1 MKGFLKIIKGTCTF
15 LNVIAGISLT
25 FLMLITI
32 ADVVLR
38 FFKMPISGTYEMVA
52 YSGAIVIG
60 FSLPLTSWLRGHIFV
75 DFLVQRFD
83 KKVQNIF
90 NLTTRCAVLALFLLM
105 GWNLM
110 KYGVDLFK
118 SGEVTPTLRLPFY
131 PIAYG
136 VGVCC
141 FIECLVMV
149 GDIYKI
155 LGGEYE

>member
-1 MKGFLKIIKGTCTF
+1 MKGFLSVVKGICTF

-25 FLMLITI
+25 FLMLLTI
-32 ADVVLR
+32 ADVALR
-38 FFKMPISGTYEMVA
+38 FFKMPIPGTYEMVA

-75 DFLVQRFD
+75 DFLVLNFS

-90 NLTTRCAVLALFLLM
+90 NLTTRCVVIALFLLL

-110 KYGVDLFK
+110 KYGVDLFR

-136 VGVCC
+136 VGLCC
-141 FIECLVMV
+141 FMECLVMV
-149 GDIYKI
+149 CDIYKI
-155 LGGEYE
+155 RGGTYE

>member
-1 MKGFLKIIKGTCTF
+1 MKGFLNVVKGICTF
-15 LNVIAGISLT
+15 LNVIAGTSLT
-25 FLMLITI
+25 FLMLLTI
-32 ADVVLR
+32 SDVALR
-38 FFKMPISGTYEMVA
+38 FFKMPIRGTYEMVA
-52 YSGAIVIG
+52 YAGAIVIG

-75 DFLVQRFD
+75 DLLVMKFS
-83 KKVQNIF
+83 KKAQNIF
-90 NLTTRCAVLALFLLM
+90 NLTTRCVVIVLFLLI

-110 KYGVDLFK
+110 KYGMDLYQ

-131 PIAYG
+131 PIAYA

-141 FIECLVMV
+141 FMECLVMV

>member
-1 MKGFLKIIKGTCTF
+1 MKGFLSVVKGICTF
-15 LNVIAGISLT
+15 LNVIAGISLS
-25 FLMLITI
+25 FLMLLTI
-32 ADVVLR
+32 ADVALR
-38 FFKMPISGTYEMVA
+38 FFKMPIPGTYELVA

-75 DFLVQRFD
+75 DFLVLSFS
-83 KKVQNIF
+83 KKVQNSF
-90 NLTTRCAVLALFLLM
+90 HLTTRCVVIALFLLL

-110 KYGVDLFK
+110 KYGVDLFR

-136 VGVCC
+136 VGLCC
-141 FIECLVMV
+141 FMECLVMV

-155 LGGEYE
+155 RGGKYE

>member
-1 MKGFLKIIKGTCTF
+1 MKGFLNVIKGMCTF

-25 FLMLITI
+25 FLMLLTI
-32 ADVVLR
+32 SDVVLR

-75 DFLVQRFD
+75 DFLVLSFS

-90 NLTTRCAVLALFLLM
+90 NLTTRCIVLALFMLM

-110 KYGVDLFK
+110 KYGMDLFK

-141 FIECLVMV
+141 FLECLVMV

>member
-1 MKGFLKIIKGTCTF
+1 MKGYLNTIKGVCTF

-25 FLMLITI
+25 FLMLLTI
-32 ADVVLR
+32 ADVAFR
-38 FFKMPISGTYEMVA
+38 FFKMPIPGTYELVA
-52 YSGAIVIG
+52 YSGAIVIV
-60 FSLPLTSWLRGHIFV
+60 FSLPLTSWFRGHIFV
-75 DFLVQRFD
+75 DFLVLRFS

-90 NLTTRCAVLALFLLM
+90 NLTTRCVVLALFLLI

-141 FIECLVMV
+141 FMECLVMV
-149 GDIYKI
+149 GDICKI

>member
-1 MKGFLKIIKGTCTF
+1 MKGFLSVVKGVCTF

-25 FLMLITI
+25 FLMLLTI
-32 ADVVLR
+32 ADVAFR

-52 YSGAIVIG
+52 YSGAVVIG
-60 FSLPLTSWLRGHIFV
+60 FSLPFTSWLRGHIFV
-75 DFLVQRFD
+75 NFLVLSFS
-83 KKVQNIF
+83 KKAQKIF
-90 NLTTRCAVLALFLLM
+90 NLTTRCVVLALFLLI

-141 FIECLVMV
+141 FVECLVMI
-149 GDIYKI
+149 GDIHKI

>member
-1 MKGFLKIIKGTCTF
+1 MKGFINVIRGICSL

-25 FLMLITI
+25 FLMLLTI

-38 FFKMPISGTYEMVA
+38 FCKMPVRGTYEMVA
-52 YSGAIVIG
+52 YAGAIVIG
-60 FSLPLTSWLRGHIFV
+60 FSLPITSWMRGHIFV
-75 DFLVQRFD
+75 DFLVLKFS
-83 KKVQNIF
+83 KPVQNII
-90 NLTTRCAVLALFLLM
+90 NLTTRCVVIVLFLLI

-110 KYGVDLFK
+110 KYGMDLFQ
-118 SGEVTPTLRLPFY
+118 SGEVTTTLRLPFY

-136 VGVCC
+136 VGLCC

>member
-1 MKGFLKIIKGTCTF
+1 MKGFLNAVKGICTF
-15 LNVIAGISLT
+15 LNVIAGTSLT
-25 FLMLITI
+25 FLMLLTI
-32 ADVVLR
+32 SDVALR

-52 YSGAIVIG
+52 YAGAIVIG

-75 DFLVQRFD
+75 NFLVLRFS
-83 KKVQNIF
+83 KKTQNIF
-90 NLTTRCAVLALFLLM
+90 NLTTRCVVIALFLLI

-141 FIECLVMV
+141 FMECLVMV

-155 LGGEYE
+155 LRGEYE

>member
-1 MKGFLKIIKGTCTF
+1 MKGFLSVVKGICTF

-25 FLMLITI
+25 FLMLVTI
-32 ADVVLR
+32 CDVVLR
-38 FFKMPISGTYEMVA
+38 LFKMPIRGTYEMVA

-75 DFLVQRFD
+75 DFLVLSFSKQ
-83 KKVQNIF
+83 VQKIF
-90 NLTTRCAVLALFLLM
+90 NLTTRCIVIALFLTIS
-105 GWNLM
+105 WNLV
-110 KYGVDLFK
+110 KYGMDLFQ

-136 VGVCC
+136 VAVCC
-141 FIECLVMV
+141 FMECLVMI
-149 GDIYKI
+149 GDIHKI

>member
-1 MKGFLKIIKGTCTF
+1 MKGFLNVIKGICTS

-25 FLMLITI
+25 FLMLLTI
-32 ADVVLR
+32 ADVALR
-38 FFKMPISGTYEMVA
+38 FFKTPIRGTYEMVA

-75 DFLVQRFD
+75 DFLVLRFSQ
-83 KKVQNIF
+83 KGQNIF
-90 NLTTRCAVLALFLLM
+90 NLTTRCLVLALFLLI

-110 KYGVDLFK
+110 EYGVDLFK

-141 FIECLVMV
+141 FMECLVMV
-149 GDIYKI
+149 GDICKI
-155 LGGEYE
+155 LGGKYE

>member
-1 MKGFLKIIKGTCTF
+1 MKGFLSVVKGVCTF

-25 FLMLITI
+25 FLMLLTI

-38 FFKMPISGTYEMVA
+38 FFKMPIPGTYEMVA

-60 FSLPLTSWLRGHIFV
+60 FSLPFTSWLRGHIFV
-75 DFLVQRFD
+75 DFLVLSFS
-83 KKVQNIF
+83 KKTQNIF
-90 NLTTRCAVLALFLLM
+90 NLTTRCIVIALFLLL

-141 FIECLVMV
+141 FMECLVMV
-149 GDIYKI
+149 GDIHKI